1 MRSFKKASP
10 TRLRKTK
17 QAKDAVQMTVKP
29 ARPKLSVTD
38 DDALSATTEWTD
50 RLRAALEYIDEGFTI
65 IDENLMLRAWNK
77 RVETLLGFPEGTIT
91 EGTSLRDLIYFNAE
105 RGEYGPGDPEE
116 LTQERMELARQFEQ
130 HRLVRERPDGTIL
143 EVRGT
148 PVPNIGF
155 VTIYKDITEQIRA
168 EQALK
173 ESVDTL
179 EARVEERTQE
189 LKEALENLKQSEQ
202 WLRMIADAVPVLI
215 GYVDSTKTY
224 RFANRMYEEWFGF
237 TNEQVIGSKVW
248 DVLGGELYP
257 GHENDLNAVLSGK
270 SVASDFNLETPDG
283 RSIIN
288 ELTYLPHFGEG
299 GEIQGYFVLGQD
311 VTERRQTDVIL
322 RQVQK
327 MEAVGQLTGG
337 IAHDFNNLLTIIIGN
352 LALLEDREDL
362 DESVADATDA
372 ALSSARRGA
381 GLVKRLLAFSRQKA
395 LHSDVY
401 DPKRTIAGMSDL
413 LQRTLGS
420 SIEVEIRLDGENW
433 NITSDPNELESAVL
447 NLAINSRD
455 AMPDGGH
462 LLVTVKGQHV
472 GRNAHKVPPGDY
484 VLISV
489 ADNGCGMPFEVAERA
504 FEPFFTSKKMSQGSG
519 LGLSMV
525 YGFARRSGG
534 YAAIDSREGDG
545 TVIILYLPRHMDPK
559 ESVKKKDK
567 SRIQDM
573 PRGSENIL
581 LVEDETE
588 VRAYVRRILIG
599 LGYSILEAANTQEAI
614 AVLESGKDIDLVLT
628 DVEMPGGTNG
638 IDLVRE
644 VRNRW
649 PGTKTLVMSGYPDKA
664 LGRDDVYLSESD
676 LLSKPFEKAELA
688 QYVRNAI
695 DRIG

>member
-1 MRSFKKASP
+1 MTSRPEKTAGQRPDASP
-10 TRLRKTK
+10 MSET
-17 QAKDAVQMTVKP
+17 A
-29 ARPKLSVTD
+29 
-38 DDALSATTEWTD
+38 EWAE

-65 IDENLMLRAWNK
+65 IDENLSLRAWNK
-77 RVETLLGFPEGTIT
+77 RVEVLLGFPDGTIT
-91 EGTSLRDLIYFNAE
+91 DGTSLRDLIHFNAK

-116 LTQERMELARQFEQ
+116 LTRERMELARQFEP

-143 EVRGT
+143 EVRGN
-148 PVPNIGF
+148 PVPGVGF
-155 VTIYKDITEQIRA
+155 VTIYKDITEQKRA
-168 EQALK
+168 ERALK

-179 EARVEERTQE
+179 EARVEERTVE
-189 LKEALENLKQSEQ
+189 LKQALENLRQSEQ

-215 GYVDSTKTY
+215 GYVGSDRVY
-224 RFANRMYEEWFGF
+224 RFANRMYEDWFGYSP
-237 TNEQVIGSKVW
+237 EQVVGSKVW

-257 GHENDLNAVLSGK
+257 GHEDDLNAVLKGN
-270 SVASDFNLETPDG
+270 SVSSDFILETPDG
-283 RSIIN
+283 RSIVN
-288 ELTYLPHFGEG
+288 ELTYLPHFGEK

-311 VTERRQTDVIL
+311 VTERRQADVIL

-362 DESVADATDA
+362 DESVIDTTNA

-395 LHSDVY
+395 LHADVY

-413 LQRTLGS
+413 LRRTLGS

-433 NITSDPNELESAVL
+433 SITSDPNELESAVL

-462 LLVTVKGQHV
+462 LTVAVKGQHV
-472 GRNAHKVPPGDY
+472 GRNPHKVPQGDY
-484 VLISV
+484 VLVSV
-489 ADNGCGMPFEVAERA
+489 TDDGCGMPFEIAERA

-534 YAAIDSREGDG
+534 YAAIDSKDG
-545 TVIILYLPRHMDPK
+545 IGTTITLYLPRHVS
-559 ESVKKKDK
+559 EKDEQPQEAEK
-567 SRIQDM
+567 RVVDI

-581 LVEDETE
+581 LVEDEKE
-588 VRAYVRRILIG
+588 VLAYIRRTLSS
-599 LGYSILEAANTQEAI
+599 LGYQIVEAANSQEALSH
-614 AVLESGKDIDLVLT
+614 LESGEDFDLVLT
-628 DVEMPGGTNG
+628 DVEMPGGMNG

-649 PGTKTLVMSGYPDKA
+649 PGIKTLIMSGYPDKA
-664 LGRDDVYLSESD
+664 LGRDDVYLTEGD
-676 LLSKPFEKAELA
+676 LLSKPFELA

-695 DRIG
+695 DRIE

>member
-1 MRSFKKASP
+1 MSETA
-10 TRLRKTK
+10 
-17 QAKDAVQMTVKP
+17 
-29 ARPKLSVTD
+29 
-38 DDALSATTEWTD
+38 EWAE

-65 IDENLMLRAWNK
+65 IDENLSVRAWNK
-77 RVETLLGFPEGTIT
+77 RVEVLLGFPEGTIT
-91 EGTSLRDLIYFNAE
+91 DGTTLRDLIHFNAK

-116 LTQERMELARQFEQ
+116 QTRERMELARQFEP

-143 EVRGT
+143 EVRGN
-148 PVPNIGF
+148 PVPGVGF
-155 VTIYKDITEQIRA
+155 VTIYKDITEQKRA
-168 EQALK
+168 ERALK

-189 LKEALENLKQSEQ
+189 LKEALENLRKSEQ

-215 GYVDSTKTY
+215 AYVDSNKIY
-224 RFANRMYEEWFGF
+224 RFANRMYEDWFGYSPD
-237 TNEQVIGSKVW
+237 QVVGSKVW

-257 GHENDLNAVLSGK
+257 GHEDDLNAVLNGN
-270 SVASDFNLETPDG
+270 SVSSDFTLETPDG
-283 RSIIN
+283 RSIVN
-288 ELTYLPHFGEG
+288 ELTYLPHFGEK

-311 VTERRQTDVIL
+311 VTERRQADIIL

-352 LALLEDREDL
+352 LALLEDRDDL
-362 DESVADATDA
+362 DDSVTDTTNA

-395 LHSDVY
+395 LHADVY

-413 LQRTLGS
+413 LRRTLGS

-433 NITSDPNELESAVL
+433 SITSDPNELESAVL

-462 LLVTVKGQHV
+462 LTVTVKGQHV
-472 GRNAHKVPPGDY
+472 GRNPHKVPQGDY
-484 VLISV
+484 VLVSV
-489 ADNGCGMPFEVAERA
+489 TDDGCGMPFEIAERA
-504 FEPFFTSKKMSQGSG
+504 FEPFFTSKKMSHGSG

-534 YAAIDSREGDG
+534 YAAIDSKDG
-545 TVIILYLPRHMDPK
+545 IGTTITLYLPRHASEQNDQPQETEK
-559 ESVKKKDK
+559 RVVS
-567 SRIQDM
+567 I

-581 LVEDETE
+581 LVEDEKE
-588 VRAYVRRILIG
+588 VLAYIRRTLSS
-599 LGYSILEAANTQEAI
+599 LGYQIVEAANSQEALSH
-614 AVLESGKDIDLVLT
+614 LESGEDFDLVLT
-628 DVEMPGGTNG
+628 DVEMPGGMNG

-649 PGTKTLVMSGYPDKA
+649 PGIKTLIMSGYPDKA
-664 LGRDDVYLSESD
+664 LGRDDVYLAEGD

-695 DRIG
+695 DRIE

>member
-1 MRSFKKASP
+1 MTSRPAPSTSSKTASSP
-10 TRLRKTK
+10 
-17 QAKDAVQMTVKP
+17 
-29 ARPKLSVTD
+29 LSDT
-38 DDALSATTEWTD
+38 SEWAE

-65 IDENLMLRAWNK
+65 IDEDLILRAWNK
-77 RVETLLGFPEGTIT
+77 RVETLLGFPDGTIT
-91 EGTSLRDLIYFNAE
+91 EGTSLGDLISYNAE
-105 RGEYGPGDPEE
+105 RGEYGPGDPVEQ
-116 LTQERMELARQFEQ
+116 TRERLELAAQFEP
-130 HRLVRERPDGTIL
+130 HKLVRERPDGTIL
-143 EVRGT
+143 EVRGN
-148 PVPNIGF
+148 PVPGVGF
-155 VTIYKDITEQIRA
+155 VTIYKDITEQKNA
-168 EQALK
+168 EEALK

-189 LKEALENLKQSEQ
+189 LKEALESLSQSEQ

-215 GYVDSTKTY
+215 GYVDSNKTY
-224 RFANRMYEEWFGF
+224 RFANRMYEDWFGF
-237 TNEQVIGSKVW
+237 TNEQVIGSRVW

-257 GHENDLNAVLSGK
+257 GHESDLNAVLSGK
-270 SVASDFNLETPDG
+270 SVTSDFNLETPDG
-283 RSIIN
+283 RSIVN
-288 ELTYLPHFGEG
+288 ELTYLPHFGDD
-299 GEIQGYFVLGQD
+299 GEVQGYFVLGQD
-311 VTERRQTDVIL
+311 VTERRQADVII

-352 LALLEDREDL
+352 LALLEDRDDMAED
-362 DESVADATDA
+362 VADVTDA

-433 NITSDPNELESAVL
+433 SITSDPNELESAVL

-455 AMPDGGH
+455 AMPDGGQ
-462 LLVTVKGQHV
+462 LIVAVKGQKV
-472 GRNAHKVPPGDY
+472 GRNPHKVPAGDY

-489 ADNGCGMPFEVAERA
+489 TDNGCGMPFEIAERA

-525 YGFARRSGG
+525 YGFARRSNG
-534 YAAIDSREGDG
+534 YAAIDSKEGRG
-545 TVIILYLPRHMDPK
+545 TTIILYLPRHLSDGENSNEKVDPRTYD
-559 ESVKKKDK
+559 V
-567 SRIQDM
+567 

-588 VRAYVRRILIG
+588 VRAYVRRTLVS
-599 LGYSILEAANTQEAI
+599 LGYRIIETANSQEALSQ
-614 AVLESGKDIDLVLT
+614 LESGQDIDLVLT
-628 DVEMPGGTNG
+628 DVEMPGRMNG
-638 IDLVRE
+638 IDLVLE

-649 PGTKTLVMSGYPDKA
+649 PGIKTLIMSGYPDKA
-664 LGRDDVYLSESD
+664 LGRDDVYLDEGD

-695 DRIG
+695 DRVG